1 LIAPAATPKS
11 TVQALNKAFTD
22 ALRLPDTQQRFAR
35 LMAEPVPTSPEQFGA
50 LMKQELKR
58 YEAVVKATGA
68 RVD

>member
-1 LIAPAATPKS
+1 
-11 TVQALNKAFTD
+11 
-22 ALRLPDTQQRFAR
+22 
-35 LMAEPVPTSPEQFGA
+35 MAEPVSTSPEQFGA